1 MPETPI
7 ETPISVAILILPSV
21 VPFDLGVPMQVFGYP
36 GIDLGVQRYR
46 ATLCAPKPGPVRT
59 ANGFDVL
66 VTRGLGALRQA
77 HTIVLPGVHDLD
89 LPIPR
94 AVSVALQRA
103 AARGARL
110 VSICS
115 GAFMLAEAGLLDG
128 RRATTHWMDAPLL
141 ASRYPQVRVDPD
153 VLYVDEGQVL
163 TSAGI
168 ACGIDLCLHVV
179 RKDFG
184 AAVAATVA
192 RRLVVPPHRD
202 GSQAQFVDRAM
213 VTDDTGSLDA
223 TRQWARTRLGEVS
236 TVDAMARH
244 AALPLR
250 TFTRRFRAEVGTSP
264 LQWLLME
271 RLQRAR
277 TLLESTA
284 LPLSRIAE
292 QCGFGSVISMRA
304 HFRTQLHTS
313 PHAYRRA
320 FRAQL

>member
-1 MPETPI
+1 MPEKPI
-7 ETPISVAILILPSV
+7 VAPISVAILILPSV
-21 VPFDLGVPMQVFGYP
+21 VPFDLGVPMQVFGAS
-36 GIDLGVQRYR
+36 GTDLRVQRYHV
-46 ATLCAPKPGPVRT
+46 TLCAPTPGPVRT

-66 VTRGLGALRQA
+66 VTRGLSALRQA
-77 HTIVLPGVHDLD
+77 HTIVLPGMLDLD
-89 LPIPR
+89 LAIPR

-110 VSICS
+110 VSICT
-115 GAFMLAEAGLLDG
+115 GAFLLAEAGLLDG
-128 RRATTHWMDAPLL
+128 RRATTHWMDASLL
-141 ASRYPQVRVDPD
+141 AARYPRVQVDPD

-163 TSAGI
+163 TSAGL

-179 RKDFG
+179 RQDFG
-184 AAVAATVA
+184 AAVAAAVA

-202 GSQAQFVDRAM
+202 GSQAQFVERAM
-213 VTDDTGSLDA
+213 VTDDTGSLDG
-223 TRQWARTRLGEVS
+223 TRQWARSRLGAVS

-284 LPLSRIAE
+284 WPLSRIAE

>member
-1 MPETPI
+1 MPEISSPI
-7 ETPISVAILILPSV
+7 PVAILILPSV

-36 GIDLGVQRYR
+36 GTDLGARRYR
-46 ATLCAPKPGPVRT
+46 ATLCAPRPGPVRT

-66 VTRGLGALRQA
+66 VTRGLSALRQA
-77 HTIVLPGVHDLD
+77 HTIVLPGIHDLD
-89 LPIPR
+89 VDIPR
-94 AVSVALQRA
+94 AVSAALQRA
-103 AARGARL
+103 AARGTRL

-115 GAFMLAEAGLLDG
+115 GAFVLAEAGLLDG

-141 ASRYPQVRVDPD
+141 ASRYPAVQVDPD

-168 ACGIDLCLHVV
+168 ACGIDLCLHIV
-179 RKDFG
+179 RKDYG

-192 RRLVVPPHRD
+192 RRLVVAPHRD

-213 VTDDTGSLDA
+213 VTDSTGSLES
-223 TRQWARTRLGEVS
+223 TRQWARAHLGAVT
-236 TVDAMARH
+236 TVEAMARR
-244 AALPLR
+244 ATLPLR

-271 RLQRAR
+271 RLQCAR

-304 HFRTQLHTS
+304 HFRNQLH
-313 PHAYRRA
+313 
-320 FRAQL
+320 